1 MHMHQSCD
9 DIWGR
14 CQQRGGEHMDLGQ
27 ARSCRGRRK
36 PRRGG
41 GGGGDGAK
49 GCRSPSTFQAPG
61 HCQGPGVTGA
71 SCCMLRPQGFVR
83 LCALLRMT
91 KWSAQHKASGQAA
104 NSAVCLWDV
113 WQRNAPC
120 MQPGTFMASL
130 AAATQLAVS
139 VHTSEGG
146 LTRKLGCHLWL
157 PLTVLQRRFDWEEGH
172 LGTVEP
178 LCEESGAWILWV
190 AVALSSS
197 LGF

>member
-49 GCRSPSTFQAPG
+49 GCRSPSTFQAPR

-91 KWSAQHKASGQAA
+91 KWSVQHKALGQAA
-104 NSAVCLWDV
+104 NSAVCLWDFGSAMLRACSLEHSWHHWLLLRSWLCLYILLRV
-113 WQRNAPC
+113 DS
-120 MQPGTFMASL
+120 PGSWGVTF
-130 AAATQLAVS
+130 
-139 VHTSEGG
+139 
-146 LTRKLGCHLWL
+146 GC
-157 PLTVLQRRFDWEEGH
+157 R
-172 LGTVEP
+172 
-178 LCEESGAWILWV
+178 
-190 AVALSSS
+190 
-197 LGF
+197 